1 MTKTADIYNKR
12 NTIQTTKLRIKNNLN
27 RLKMLFLYKG
37 NKRMQ
42 KKKIIIMS
50 EHKIICYK
58 KVQFAT
64 LRGINHVF
72 FLSVI

>member
-12 NTIQTTKLRIKNNLN
+12 NTIQTTKLRIKNNQN
-27 RLKMLFLYKG
+27 PLKMFCLYKG
-37 NKRMQ
+37 NKHMQ
-42 KKKIIIMS
+42 KKMS

-64 LRGINHVF
+64 LRGIIHVF
-72 FLSVI
+72 FYL

>member
-27 RLKMLFLYKG
+27 RLKMFFLYKG

-42 KKKIIIMS
+42 K
-50 EHKIICYK
+50 
-58 KVQFAT
+58 T
-64 LRGINHVF
+64 
-72 FLSVI
+72 